1 MCFLCCSVA
10 KGGEPRKNFTQV
22 SESLR
27 KEGPVLV
34 GPQIWLMLV
43 LLALPLSHVF
53 TVLETELGTREKKI
67 KKIGSDLLPI
77 GTQNYQNV
85 LS

>member
-1 MCFLCCSVA
+1 MCFLRCSVA

-34 GPQIWLMLV
+34 SPQIWLMLV
-43 LLALPLSHVF
+43 LLVLPLSHVF
-53 TVLETELGTREKKI
+53 TVLETELGTREKI

-77 GTQNYQNV
+77 GTQSYQNG